1 MMARRTVNLS
11 DEDMELL
18 NILKEHYRAASINET
33 VRRSISQASLLRKF
47 ADDDGQ
53 VTVMRKDGT
62 PVLVPTG
69 G

>member
-1 MMARRTVNLS
+1 MARRTVNLS